1 MIKNLFKNNSSNVL
15 INSKKV
21 QAKMEVNRSDPKW
34 LDIYKTNK
42 DNEPEVMKLKVS
54 DSIWRSYQT
63 MEKVRAAKKKRSIK
77 VIDFIPDKPVI
88 RQPVSRASSSSK
100 KCQSSTM
107 SGKPCQYKAVSECG
121 RFCKKHI
128 L

>member
-1 MIKNLFKNNSSNVL
+1 
-15 INSKKV
+15 
-21 QAKMEVNRSDPKW
+21 MEVNRSDPKW
-34 LDIYKTNK
+34 IDIYKTNR
-42 DNEPEVMKLKVS
+42 DNESEELKLKVS
-54 DSIWRSYQT
+54 DSIWRSYMK
-63 MEKVRAAKKKRSIK
+63 MERVREARKKRSIK
-77 VIDFIPDKPVI
+77 VIDFIPDKQDT
-88 RQPVSRASSSSK
+88 RQPASRSMASK